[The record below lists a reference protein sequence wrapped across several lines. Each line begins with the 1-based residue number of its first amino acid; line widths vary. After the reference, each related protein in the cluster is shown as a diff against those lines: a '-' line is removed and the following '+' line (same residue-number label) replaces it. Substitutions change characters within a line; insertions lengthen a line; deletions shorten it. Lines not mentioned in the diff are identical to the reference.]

1 MIMRR
6 KLRMRECGKPD
17 EKEANRRVSQ
27 LYDGI
32 AIEIVLVWF

>member
-6 KLRMRECGKPD
+6 KLRMRECDKPD
-17 EKEANRRVSQ
+17 EKEASRRANQ

-32 AIEIVLVWF
+32 AIDIVLVWF